1 MKLDILQENTLFE
14 CLFVKLIGLP
24 SVFYIFPSV
33 APIRPLPFRNLF
45 SSEKTTQNSP
55 RTHPQN

>member
-24 SVFYIFPSV
+24 SVFLHF
-33 APIRPLPFRNLF
+33 PIRRAYPPVAILKPVFF
-45 SSEKTTQNSP
+45 
-55 RTHPQN
+55 